1 MCRYIEL
8 QDQMRSGSMCFT
20 GKELTQLSTR
30 LLLLIKIAVKSWIR
44 DCLTDLLAQI
54 LHPACVLD
62 LNCRRIYM
70 CIWNKMRWCI
80 YLPAIQLPP
89 RRTGSRTAFASFST
103 EIQPNQRNNQQKL
116 GLPNG
121 IKMGNQI
128 KHGKLAYLHRGQR
141 QRCTCGRGRPIVT
154 EFGVDASSHD
164 PGTPFRF
171 EGRGQRGSVSH
182 SRLDRVPVWEG
193 S

>member
-1 MCRYIEL
+1 MHPNRCADTL
-8 QDQMRSGSMCFT
+8 SSNTKWDLAQCAFT
-20 GKELTQLSTR
+20 GKELIQLSTR
-30 LLLLIKIAVKSWIR
+30 LLLIKIAVKSWIR

-89 RRTGSRTAFASFST
+89 RRTGSRTAFASFSA

-141 QRCTCGRGRPIVT
+141 QRCTCGRGRLRPR
-154 EFGVDASSHD
+154 SMKL
-164 PGTPFRF
+164 RMC
-171 EGRGQRGSVSH
+171 
-182 SRLDRVPVWEG
+182 
-193 S
+193 